1 VDSRGSRGW
10 RGSRGGVAGVV
21 NTINEFQLVVLAP
34 PPNPTPNPELRTDPI
49 NFHSSAPIVGLRT
62 GERVCLGAVC
72 ASGKTKLGKFNEFM
86 LVASPL

>member
-1 VDSRGSRGW
+1 MNFNWLSWLLRRT
-10 RGSRGGVAGVV
+10 R
-21 NTINEFQLVVLAP
+21 
-34 PPNPTPNPELRTDPI
+34 TPNPELRTDPI